1 MSPAE
6 VEVEV
11 ESKPATA
18 ALPETHAHDSNNDD
32 GDDDH
37 DDDDIHFLPD
47 HDDYQCY
54 RETETKTLGQG
65 QKGGDEGI
73 HFAADPNEC
82 YRLAS
87 SWGMQL
93 RATAVGA
100 VKKDG
105 CVCRGGGGGAGIPL
119 RGEYVTVFDGC
130 DAIDD
135 CDDHCEDGFHDD
147 CLDNDNGSNSNDDD
161 YEDADAEDDDDL
173 PLDLNHGPPP
183 PPPGLL
189 DDNDDLPTAVR
200 RFAWT
205 YAKGL
210 GGLVMG
216 IVDGF
221 AMAAAGA
228 GGG

>member
-1 MSPAE
+1 M
-6 VEVEV
+6 
-11 ESKPATA
+11 
-18 ALPETHAHDSNNDD
+18 
-32 GDDDH
+32 
-37 DDDDIHFLPD
+37 
-47 HDDYQCY
+47 C
-54 RETETKTLGQG
+54 
-65 QKGGDEGI
+65 
-73 HFAADPNEC
+73 
-82 YRLAS
+82 
-87 SWGMQL
+87 
-93 RATAVGA
+93 
-100 VKKDG
+100 
-105 CVCRGGGGGAGIPL
+105 GGAEIPL

-135 CDDHCEDGFHDD
+135 CEDGFPDD
-147 CLDNDNGSNSNDDD
+147 RLDDDDGSNSNDDG
-161 YEDADAEDDDDL
+161 YQDADADDDDDL
-173 PLDLNHGPPP
+173 ALDLNHDHPPP
-183 PPPGLL
+183 PPLGLL